1 MEWQEYNEKRKEY
14 FKTSPVVKAVKQ
26 RYYERNREA
35 VISRAK
41 ARPKTAVSQYKQK
54 YKLANPDLYRVFA
67 NTRRRRFRQATPKWV
82 SAEER
87 KQIRYLYAQAREL
100 SQGLGVPYEVDHIY
114 PLASDKVCGLHVLIN
129 LRVIPKC
136 ENLEKSNKLV
146 DATQPC

>member
-1 MEWQEYNEKRKEY
+1 MEWQESNEKRKEY

-87 KQIRYLYAQAREL
+87 KQIRYLYAQARDL